1 MIFKECQHGDGGV
14 YFVPCSLWDLC
25 TPLSGFIY
33 FPNPQLVTAE
43 CRPSLELF
51 LI

>member
-25 TPLSGFIY
+25 A
-33 FPNPQLVTAE
+33 PNPQLVTAE

-51 LI
+51 LIEVSFF